1 MQHIHTGA
9 GIKKDQ
15 SLLGPDPF
23 SVLLQQQAEHQG
35 EQSHRFDNTNDDEV
49 VGRALSGFTQSIC
62 GGLGH
67 LALEKGGQADGQ
79 TRKDTGEHS
88 QQRVTAALHSAADE
102 VHQQEAIDGLGQGST
117 GESHHDKGGGLA
129 VDVAFFLRAD
139 RSLCGKAGTECRAH
153 GGQTQSARQNR
164 RVPYAPENYQRHRF
178 GGASASPWHWWI
190 WSRWCSSGSLPS
202 VRDNAFTARCSC
214 WAPESAFSPAP

>member
-67 LALEKGGQADGQ
+67 LALEKGGQKPMA
-79 TRKDTGEHS
+79 RPAKIPVNIASRES
-88 QQRVTAALHSAADE
+88 QPPSTA
-102 VHQQEAIDGLGQGST
+102 
-117 GESHHDKGGGLA
+117 
-129 VDVAFFLRAD
+129 LRMKFI
-139 RSLCGKAGTECRAH
+139 SKK
-153 GGQTQSARQNR
+153 
-164 RVPYAPENYQRHRF
+164 P
-178 GGASASPWHWWI
+178 
-190 WSRWCSSGSLPS
+190 
-202 VRDNAFTARCSC
+202 
-214 WAPESAFSPAP
+214 